1 MPKPKIYFEEEIFK
15 WFLLFLYILHN
26 FPPFLVKVSINLT
39 NTSIL
44 SFLNKTIVF
53 INFFA

>member
-1 MPKPKIYFEEEIFK
+1 MVSS
-15 WFLLFLYILHN
+15 FLYILHN

-44 SFLNKTIVF
+44 SFLNKPIAF
-53 INFFA
+53 INFFAWMYFLLNHIIK